1 MPSVLLSWLK
11 IEAEEIE
18 EGRGIERIG
27 VDREDG
33 GGEETTNLTPSKV
46 SRELPG
52 DLGCEVKQMC
62 GKMLKAKKET
72 HFMQLQ

>member
-46 SRELPG
+46 G
-52 DLGCEVKQMC
+52 KQ
-62 GKMLKAKKET
+62 GIT
-72 HFMQLQ
+72 G

>member
-1 MPSVLLSWLK
+1 MKKAENKPSMPSVLLSWLK

-33 GGEETTNLTPSKV
+33 GEETTNLTPSKV
-46 SRELPG
+46 G
-52 DLGCEVKQMC
+52 KQ
-62 GKMLKAKKET
+62 GIT
-72 HFMQLQ
+72 G

>member
-18 EGRGIERIG
+18 RIG

-33 GGEETTNLTPSKV
+33 GGERRL
-46 SRELPG
+46 LI
-52 DLGCEVKQMC
+52 
-62 GKMLKAKKET
+62 
-72 HFMQLQ
+72 

>member
-33 GGEETTNLTPSKV
+33 GGGEETTNLTPSKV
-46 SRELPG
+46 G
-52 DLGCEVKQMC
+52 KQ
-62 GKMLKAKKET
+62 GIT
-72 HFMQLQ
+72 G